1 MGAAVKE
8 HSSKAAFLSGSF
20 GAGKSNFM
28 GMLQLLLD
36 GNPAALAQAGAGA
49 GGDVDERV
57 ARRPAVPDR
66 AVPPDRRD
74 LARERHLRDLRQARA
89 KLHPEAPL
97 PDVFADEPIL
107 DNADTLRQRLGDEAF
122 FAALNETDGG
132 GSSGDDGW
140 GDLGGWD
147 AARYDAARLQP
158 VDGDDRRLLVQA
170 LLADLLSSYAE
181 GAAANREGYVDIDSG
196 LAAISRHAHS
206 LGYCGRDPVPRR
218 ADPVAHVAHGR
229 CVVRCR

>member
-1 MGAAVKE
+1 MR
-8 HSSKAAFLSGSF
+8 
-20 GAGKSNFM
+20 
-28 GMLQLLLD
+28 D
-36 GNPAALAQAGAGA
+36 GLPIRHVRLAAL
-49 GGDVDERV
+49 DVDVDPLED
-57 ARRPAVPDR
+57 ARRLGALVDPFLGDLEPFAV
-66 AVPPDRRD
+66 A
-74 LARERHLRDLRQARA
+74 E
-89 KLHPEAPL
+89 
-97 PDVFADEPIL
+97 VFADEPIL
-107 DNADTLRQRLGDEAF
+107 DNADTLRQRLGDQAF

-196 LAAISRHAHS
+196 HWPMVTRPSELAALLHAITET
-206 LGYCGRDPVPRR
+206 
-218 ADPVAHVAHGR
+218 
-229 CVVRCR
+229 VR